1 VTAKSTEM
9 DGQGEP
15 LLKGGCVA
23 LGFFDGCHLGHQK
36 ILKTCKEVGGEQSA
50 VFTFPNHPTTAIP
63 GREAPKLVTTAEE
76 RIRLLTEM
84 GLQVFLKEFD
94 REFSS
99 WSAEHFCSAILKDK
113 LGVDHVVVGHDY
125 RFGHRAAGDV
135 ALLAE
140 LGAYYGFSCTV
151 IGAVLHQGT
160 EPFVISSTRIRQ
172 AVAEGDLMLAHQL
185 MRRPFSVT
193 GEIVS
198 GDRRGRT
205 IGFPTANLTFPEE
218 KVKPPFG
225 VVAVKIA
232 LEDGRVLPG
241 VANFGL
247 RPTVGSLQKKTPL
260 LEVHLFDFDGDLYG
274 QTIGVDFHAFVRE
287 ERRFGTLG
295 ELQAQIANDAERV
308 RSFFDQQA
316 ENTDKPD

>member
-1 VTAKSTEM
+1 MTSTDFDALE
-9 DGQGEP
+9 GP

-36 ILKTCKEVGGEQSA
+36 ILKTCLDVGGEQAA

-63 GREAPKLVTTAEE
+63 GREAPKLVTTADE
-76 RIRLLTEM
+76 RIQLIRDM
-84 GLQVFLKEFD
+84 GLRVYLKRFD

-113 LGVDHVVVGHDY
+113 LGVDHVIVGHDY

-140 LGAYYGFSCTV
+140 LGAYYGFSCSV
-151 IGAVLHQGT
+151 VGAVMHQGT

-185 MRRPFSVT
+185 MKRPFSVS

-205 IGFPTANLTFPEE
+205 IGFPTANLGFPED

-225 VVAVKIA
+225 VVAVKVA
-232 LEDGRVLPG
+232 LPDGRLQPG

-260 LEVHLFDFDGDLYG
+260 LEVHLFDFSEDLYG
-274 QTIGVDFHAFVRE
+274 QQIRVDFHAFVRE
-287 ERRFGTLG
+287 ERRFGSLE
-295 ELQAQIANDAERV
+295 ELQAQITNDAERV
-308 RSFFDQQA
+308 RSFFDRQ
-316 ENTDKPD
+316 NSD

>member
-1 VTAKSTEM
+1 MKASKRDIDSQE
-9 DGQGEP
+9 GP

-36 ILKTCKEVGGEQSA
+36 ILNTCKDVGGDNAA

-63 GREAPKLVTTAEE
+63 GREAPRLVTTSQE
-76 RIRLLTEM
+76 RIQLLDDM

-99 WSAEHFCSAILKDK
+99 WSAEHFCSAILKEK

-151 IGAVLHQGT
+151 IGAVFHQGT

-185 MRRPFSVT
+185 MKRPFSVS

-205 IGFPTANLTFPEE
+205 IGFPTANLSFPEE

-225 VVAVKIA
+225 VVAVKVA
-232 LEDGRVLPG
+232 LQDGRSLPG

-260 LEVHLFDFDGDLYG
+260 LEVHLFDFDEDLYG
-274 QTIGVDFHAFVRE
+274 QTIQADFHAFVRE
-287 ERRFGTLG
+287 ERRFGSLD
-295 ELQAQIANDAERV
+295 ELQVQIANDAERV
-308 RSFFDQQA
+308 RSFFERQA
-316 ENTDKPD
+316 TNSDK

>member
-1 VTAKSTEM
+1 M
-9 DGQGEP
+9 DSGEGP

-36 ILKTCKEVGGEQSA
+36 ILKTCKDVGEDRAA
-50 VFTFPNHPTTAIP
+50 VFTFPNHPTTVIP

-76 RIRLLTEM
+76 RIALLQDL
-84 GLQVFLKEFD
+84 GLKVFLKNFD
-94 REFSS
+94 RAFSS
-99 WSAEHFCSAILKDK
+99 WSAEHFCSVVLKDK

-151 IGAVLHQGT
+151 IGAVFHQGT

-185 MRRPFSVT
+185 MNRPFSVE
-193 GEIVS
+193 GVIVS

-205 IGFPTANLTFPEE
+205 IGFPTANLSFPEA
-218 KVKPPFG
+218 KVTPPYG
-225 VVAVKIA
+225 VVAVKVA
-232 LEDGRVLPG
+232 LPDGRLLPG

-247 RPTVGSLQKKTPL
+247 RPSVGTLHNKSPL
-260 LEVHLFDFDGDLYG
+260 LEVHLFDFEEDLYD
-274 QTIGVDFHAFVRE
+274 QKIRVDFHAFVRE
-287 ERRFGTLG
+287 ERRFDSLE
-295 ELQAQIANDAERV
+295 ELQAQIANDADRV
-308 RSFFDQQA
+308 RSFFERQST
-316 ENTDKPD
+316 E